1 MGGEKIFMQLIL
13 YVPTMIIGQDLW
25 QRVFTA
31 RSDKVARWAGLGAS
45 IYCFLYG
52 IAGALIGMSA
62 AVLLPGLATRD
73 EVYTQVV
80 RSVLPAGLAGLVV
93 AGALAA
99 IMSTSSGALI
109 ATATVAKQDILGGL
123 RRRRHGIA
131 MTKTGGDKAHDEIRD
146 SRVMIVVFGVVMAG
160 VACAVHD
167 VIAALTLAS
176 DFLVGGLMVPVLGGM
191 VWKRATG
198 RGAIASIV
206 VGVVA
211 TIGTMI
217 IMRDIFA
224 NMPIYIGIVASLAAF
239 IVVSLF
245 DTPTPAPVLA
255 RWKLRIAPKAQ
266 P

>member
-13 YVPTMIIGQDLW
+13 YVPTMVIGQDLW

-31 RSDKVARWAGLGAS
+31 RNDNVARWAGFGAS
-45 IYCFLYG
+45 IYCFAYG

-62 AVLLPGLATRD
+62 AVLLPGLATKD

-80 RSVLPAGLAGLVV
+80 RSVLPVGLAGLVV

-123 RRRRHGIA
+123 RRRKGA
-131 MTKTGGDKAHDEIRD
+131 GTKPAGTPHDEIRD
-146 SRVMIVVFGVVMAG
+146 SRIFIVVFGIVMAG

-167 VIAALTLAS
+167 VVAALTLAS

-191 VWKRATG
+191 IWKRATG
-198 RGAIASIV
+198 KGAVASIII
-206 VGVVA
+206 GVVA

-224 NMPIYIGIVASLAAF
+224 NMPIYIGIVASFVSF
-239 IVVSLF
+239 IAVSLF
-245 DTPTPAPVLA
+245 DEPTSPAIMQ
-255 RWKLRIAPKAQ
+255 RWQQRIASKPRS
-266 P
+266 